1 LLLGGTGS
9 DTIFGGDGANNTI
22 SGGDGHDQIAVGD
35 GADQMV
41 DGGNGND
48 TIWAGEGGNTLF
60 GGGGNDTFEINDHMG
75 DSTIIGGGG
84 HNTIDFNDR
93 LQADVDS
100 METIAGQTTIT
111 FTDGQTITASQV
123 QDLVFSDGTQHL
135 P

>member
-1 LLLGGTGS
+1 
-9 DTIFGGDGANNTI
+9 
-22 SGGDGHDQIAVGD
+22 
-35 GADQMV
+35 MV

-60 GGGGNDTFEINDHMG
+60 GGGGDDTFEINSHTG
-75 DSTIIGGGG
+75 DSTIFGGAG

-93 LQADVDS
+93 SFALDVDT

-111 FTDGQTITASQV
+111 FTDGQTFTVSEV
-123 QDLVFSDGTQHL
+123 QDLVFSDGTQNL